1 MDTSSHWGRSRWA
14 AIGAAV
20 AVTIGAGGIAITNA
34 AGGTGVPSAFV
45 PITPCRLFD
54 TRADST
60 VGPRSSPLK
69 TGETYVQQVTGT
81 NGNCT
86 VPAGAAGVAF
96 NVTIVN
102 GSAASYLTVWP
113 SDATRPLASSLNWVA
128 GTPAIPNKVD
138 VRLSPDGKVS
148 LFDNNGSVDVLADI
162 VGYYIALP
170 AVPPPTGVAGHIRL
184 DAARFSSD
192 GAVAGDI
199 LTHSFADGSIG
210 GVSLNPVCGIAQAE
224 LPDGVTVT
232 GVVAHVFDDNANPG
246 FDVTVKLWR
255 NPLGIE
261 SPEVM
266 FAKSTAPN
274 TAPGNFTLTGG
285 AVTSPLVDN
294 AQNSYFATVCGL
306 GGLNRLYDMDIT
318 YTS

>member
-34 AGGTGVPSAFV
+34 AGGAGVPSAFV

-60 VGPRSSPLK
+60 VGPRSTPLN

-86 VPAGAAGVAF
+86 IPAGAAGVAF

-102 GSAASYLTVWP
+102 GSAPSYLTVWP

-170 AVPPPTGVAGHIRL
+170 PTGVAGHIRL
-184 DAARFSSD
+184 DPARFSSD
-192 GAVAGDI
+192 GSGLPTDLLV
-199 LTHSFADGSIG
+199 HNFADGYIA
-210 GVSLNPVCGIAQAE
+210 GVSMNPVCGIAQAE

-232 GVVAHVFDDNANPG
+232 GVVAHVTDDNANPG

-261 SPEVM
+261 SPDVM
-266 FAKSTAPN
+266 FAKSTAMN

-285 AVTSPLVDN
+285 AITSPLVDN

-306 GGLNRLYDMDIT
+306 GAGNRFYDMDIT